1 MLNETLKDL
10 LLDLGLEENY
20 NNPSLEM
27 LLAGDSKYLRDL
39 RMNVKGFWK
48 SKDLS
53 EKEAHLISAAIAN
66 NANNSCLE
74 KAFSAKAE
82 IAGATKAEIA
92 DAIACASL
100 LTINNVMYRF
110 RHFMGKESY
119 EQMRA
124 GLRMNIM
131 LNPVL
136 GKEFFELVS
145 LCVSAVNGAIESRGL
160 PIIPIIP
167 TNINSPSAM
176 DEIEITT
183 PQNLLKIS
191 HIINKTK
198 IPETRAD
205 NANS

>member
-10 LLDLGLEENY
+10 LVDLGLPESY
-20 NNPSLEM
+20 SNPSLEI
-27 LLAGDSKYLRDL
+27 LIEGDSKYLRDL

-53 EKEAHLISAAIAN
+53 EKEAHLISTAIAN
-66 NANNSCLE
+66 NNGNTVLE

-82 IAGATKAEIA
+82 QAGANKAEIA

-145 LCVSAVNGAIESRGL
+145 LAVSAVNGCEQCVKSHEASILTLGTSEIRVFEAIKLS
-160 PIIPIIP
+160 
-167 TNINSPSAM
+167 SV
-176 DEIEITT
+176 ITS
-183 PQNLLKIS
+183 LGKVIY
-191 HIINKTK
+191 
-198 IPETRAD
+198 
-205 NANS
+205 

>member
-10 LLDLGLEENY
+10 LNDLGLEENY

-27 LLAGDSKYLRDL
+27 LLKGDSKYIRDL

-48 SKDLS
+48 SKELS
-53 EKEAHLISAAIAN
+53 EKEAHLISVAIAN
-66 NANNSCLE
+66 NNNNLVLE
-74 KAFSAKAE
+74 SSFSAKAKE
-82 IAGATKAEIA
+82 AGATEAEIA

-100 LTINNVMYRF
+100 LTVNNVMYRF

-145 LCVSAVNGAIESRGL
+145 LAVSAVNGCEQCVKSHEASVLHLGSSESRIFEAVKLASVISSLGK
-160 PIIPIIP
+160 IIY
-167 TNINSPSAM
+167 
-176 DEIEITT
+176 
-183 PQNLLKIS
+183 
-191 HIINKTK
+191 
-198 IPETRAD
+198 
-205 NANS
+205 

>member
-66 NANNSCLE
+66 NANNNCLE
-74 KAFSAKAE
+74 KVFSAKAE

-92 DAIACASL
+92 DSIACASL

-145 LCVSAVNGAIESRGL
+145 LCVSAVNGCEQCVKSHEASLIALGTTELRIFEAIKLS
-160 PIIPIIP
+160 
-167 TNINSPSAM
+167 SV
-176 DEIEITT
+176 
-183 PQNLLKIS
+183 IS
-191 HIINKTK
+191 SLGKVIY
-198 IPETRAD
+198 
-205 NANS
+205 

>member
-1 MLNETLKDL
+1 
-10 LLDLGLEENY
+10 
-20 NNPSLEM
+20 
-27 LLAGDSKYLRDL
+27 
-39 RMNVKGFWK
+39 
-48 SKDLS
+48 LS

-74 KAFSAKAE
+74 KVFSAKAE

-92 DAIACASL
+92 DSIACASL

-145 LCVSAVNGAIESRGL
+145 LCVSAVNGCEQCVKSHEASLIALGTTELRIFEAIKLS
-160 PIIPIIP
+160 
-167 TNINSPSAM
+167 SV
-176 DEIEITT
+176 
-183 PQNLLKIS
+183 IS
-191 HIINKTK
+191 SLGKVIY
-198 IPETRAD
+198 
-205 NANS
+205 

>member
-10 LLDLGLEENY
+10 LLDLSLEENF
-20 NNPSLEM
+20 NNPSLDM

-39 RMNVKGFWK
+39 RMNLKGFWK

-53 EKEAHLISAAIAN
+53 EKEAHLISVAIAN
-66 NANNSCLE
+66 NDSNTCLE
-74 KAFSAKAE
+74 KAFSLKAE
-82 IAGATKAEIA
+82 AAGATKAEIA

-145 LCVSAVNGAIESRGL
+145 LCVSAVNGCEQCVKSHEASLIALGTSESRIFEAIKL
-160 PIIPIIP
+160 
-167 TNINSPSAM
+167 SSV
-176 DEIEITT
+176 
-183 PQNLLKIS
+183 IS
-191 HIINKTK
+191 SLGKVIY
-198 IPETRAD
+198 
-205 NANS
+205 

>member
-10 LLDLGLEENY
+10 LIDLGLEENY
-20 NNPSLEM
+20 SNQSLDM
-27 LLAGDSKYLRDL
+27 LLVGDSKYLRDL
-39 RMNVKGFWK
+39 RMNLKGFWK

-53 EKEAHLISAAIAN
+53 EKEAHLISVAIAN
-66 NANNSCLE
+66 NNGNFCLE

-82 IAGATKAEIA
+82 LSGATKAEIA

-110 RHFMGKESY
+110 RHFTGKESY

-145 LCVSAVNGAIESRGL
+145 LCVSAVNGCEQCVKSHEASLISLGTSESRVFEAIKLSSVICSLGKV
-160 PIIPIIP
+160 IY
-167 TNINSPSAM
+167 
-176 DEIEITT
+176 
-183 PQNLLKIS
+183 
-191 HIINKTK
+191 
-198 IPETRAD
+198 
-205 NANS
+205 

>member
-74 KAFSAKAE
+74 KVFSAKAE

-92 DAIACASL
+92 DAVACASL

-145 LCVSAVNGAIESRGL
+145 LCVSAVNGCEQCVKSHEASLIALGTTELRIFEAIKLS
-160 PIIPIIP
+160 
-167 TNINSPSAM
+167 SV
-176 DEIEITT
+176 
-183 PQNLLKIS
+183 IS
-191 HIINKTK
+191 SLGKVIY
-198 IPETRAD
+198 
-205 NANS
+205 